1 MRFADIQTLDAELRS
16 LVGKVRRGLV
26 EFLRRLDIF
35 DREQAFA
42 ALACSSTWEY
52 LVRKLHLA
60 EGTAYRRLTAM
71 RLIRKFPQLEVA
83 LAEGLLN
90 TTQLGVLSSVLTAEN
105 VDDLVRRATHLS
117 KRETEELVVAIQPR
131 TVPADGLRK
140 LPVPTARPAT
150 RPELDSPDAPG
161 GIPPVMVLT
170 PAIVSS
176 PAVGVAVAPL
186 PLLAPLSRAPE
197 RSRVE
202 PVADGRWQWRIGLD
216 RDQKEKLDRLTGF
229 LAHKYPDGD
238 LQGIFD
244 QMLSDSFEKHGKRLG
259 FIAPARPRPIPE
271 QEPTPGMRQRVPL
284 PVKCRAHNQYRAFL
298 RYGRAHIERCKAA
311 TREAREERN
320 ASRNAEVSVAKEPVA
335 GGEDYVRPSAL
346 PPEPYSPTPHLTS
359 VH

>member
-1 MRFADIQTLDAELRS
+1 
-16 LVGKVRRGLV
+16 
-26 EFLRRLDIF
+26 
-35 DREQAFA
+35 
-42 ALACSSTWEY
+42 
-52 LVRKLHLA
+52 
-60 EGTAYRRLTAM
+60 
-71 RLIRKFPQLEVA
+71 
-83 LAEGLLN
+83 
-90 TTQLGVLSSVLTAEN
+90 
-105 VDDLVRRATHLS
+105 
-117 KRETEELVVAIQPR
+117 
-131 TVPADGLRK
+131 
-140 LPVPTARPAT
+140 
-150 RPELDSPDAPG
+150 
-161 GIPPVMVLT
+161 MVLT

-335 GGEDYVRPSAL
+335 GGEDCVRPSAL
-346 PPEPYSPTPHLTS
+346 PPEPYSPTPHFTS